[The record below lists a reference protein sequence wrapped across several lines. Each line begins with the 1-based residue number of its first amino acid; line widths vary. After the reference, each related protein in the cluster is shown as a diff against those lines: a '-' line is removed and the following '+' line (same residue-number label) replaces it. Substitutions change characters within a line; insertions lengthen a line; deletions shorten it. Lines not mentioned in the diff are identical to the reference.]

1 MLTIV
6 TYQLDT
12 NKMDK
17 STDCSFSHSYAPI
30 LRFLSFVT
38 LFFLGLTSCTTSKK
52 IIYFQNLDD
61 AELKP
66 LNTEYEAVIK
76 KDDRLTIVVSG
87 PDKLV
92 CAPYN
97 LTINEMNSS
106 GGMISNA
113 NPEDVT
119 LGYLVDS
126 NGDIDF
132 PILGKIHV
140 EGMTRNQLVS
150 YLTNEIGKDI
160 KEPIVYV
167 SFRNYKITILG
178 EVKNPGT
185 YTIDSEKINVLQ
197 ALGYAGDL
205 NLTAKRQDILLL
217 REVDGVLTHHR
228 IDLRDKDLLQSP
240 YFYLQQN
247 DVLYISPSATRVAS
261 ATTATG
267 IWSVVLS
274 SITTM
279 IALIGFMAM

>member
-1 MLTIV
+1 MH
-6 TYQLDT
+6 
-12 NKMDK
+12 K
-17 STDCSFSHSYAPI
+17 STNSPFCHSYAHA
-30 LRFLSFVT
+30 LRFLSYVT
-38 LFFLGLTSCTTSKK
+38 LIFIGLTGLTNCTTSKK

-66 LNTEYEAVIK
+66 LTTEYEAVIK

-97 LTINEMNSS
+97 LTINEMSNS
-106 GGMISNA
+106 GGMISNGK
-113 NPEDVT
+113 PEDVT

-150 YLTNEIGKDI
+150 YLTDEIGKDI

-167 SFRNYKITILG
+167 SFRNFKITILG
-178 EVKNPGT
+178 EVRNPGT

-217 REVDGVLTHHR
+217 REVNGVLTHHR
-228 IDLRDKDLLQSP
+228 IDLRDKDILQSP

-247 DVLYISPSATRVAS
+247 DVIYVSPSATRVAS

-279 IALIGFMAM
+279 IALIGFMTM

>member
-1 MLTIV
+1 
-6 TYQLDT
+6 
-12 NKMDK
+12 MDK
-17 STDCSFSHSYAPI
+17 STKRSFSQSYAHV
-30 LRFLSFVT
+30 LRFLSYVS
-38 LFFLGLTSCTTSKK
+38 LFFITLTGLTNCTTSKK

-61 AELKP
+61 AELEP
-66 LNTEYEAVIK
+66 LNTAYEAVIK

-87 PDKLV
+87 PDKMV

-97 LTINEMNSS
+97 LTLNEMNSTGS
-106 GGMISNA
+106 LSSNG
-113 NPEDVT
+113 NPENVT

-126 NGDIDF
+126 EGNIDF

-140 EGMTRNQLVS
+140 EGMTRNELVN
-150 YLTNEIGKDI
+150 YLTQEIGKDI

-185 YTIDSEKINVLQ
+185 YTIESEKINILQ

-205 NLTAKRQDILLL
+205 NLTAQRENILLL
-217 REVDGVLTHHR
+217 REVDGILTHHR
-228 IDLRDKDLLQSP
+228 IDLKDKEILQSP

-247 DVLYISPSATRVAS
+247 DVIYVLPSATRVAT
-261 ATTATG
+261 ATTAVS

-274 SITTM
+274 SITTI
-279 IALIGFMAM
+279 IALIGIMGL

>member
-1 MLTIV
+1 
-6 TYQLDT
+6 
-12 NKMDK
+12 MDK
-17 STDCSFSHSYAPI
+17 STKRSFSQSYAHV
-30 LRFLSFVT
+30 LRFLSYAS
-38 LFFLGLTSCTTSKK
+38 LFFITLTGLTNCTTSKK
-52 IIYFQNLDD
+52 ILYFQNLDD

-66 LNTEYEAVIK
+66 LNTAYEAVIK

-87 PDKLV
+87 PDKMV

-97 LTINEMNSS
+97 LTLNEMNSTGS
-106 GGMISNA
+106 LSSNG
-113 NPEDVT
+113 NPENVT

-126 NGDIDF
+126 EGNIDF

-140 EGMTRNQLVS
+140 EGMTRNELVN
-150 YLTNEIGKDI
+150 YLTQEIGKDI

-185 YTIDSEKINVLQ
+185 YTIESEKINILQ

-205 NLTAKRQDILLL
+205 NLTAQRENILLL

-228 IDLRDKDLLQSP
+228 IDLKDKEILQSP

-247 DVLYISPSATRVAS
+247 DVIYVLPSATRVAT
-261 ATTATG
+261 ATTAVS

-274 SITTM
+274 SITTI
-279 IALIGFMAM
+279 IALIGIMGL